1 MAEEIINALAKI
13 QSLRVASRSS
23 SFAFKGKNEDVRR
36 IGDNLK
42 VSTVLEG
49 SVRKM
54 GKKLRITAQLINVVD
69 GYQLW
74 SERYEREL
82 EDVFEIQDDI
92 SQAIVKALRVI
103 LSEGERQQIV
113 KDRAVNVE
121 AYEFYLRGKQYFHQ
135 SRRKSLDHARQMF
148 DRAIEIDPG
157 YALAYAG
164 VADCYSMLY
173 ASFDAREFNLRQAD
187 AASLK
192 ALELDPGLA
201 EAHVARGM
209 AVSLSKRFD
218 EAVPQF
224 EEALRINP
232 NRFETMFCYARTQL
246 SQGKYED
253 AVRLFER
260 ATRLRPEDYETQ
272 KFLSQALRSLG
283 RDADADAAAQKASQL
298 IDRHLQLHPFDARA
312 LILAAASNAAVGDDD
327 VALDYA
333 ARALAVDPEDPLL
346 LYNVACTYA
355 VLGRTDEALQTLSQS
370 VNNGW
375 GDRAWLEHDSDLD
388 SLRAEPRYQ
397 ALVKAM

>member
-1 MAEEIINALAKI
+1 M
-13 QSLRVASRSS
+13 
-23 SFAFKGKNEDVRR
+23 
-36 IGDNLK
+36 
-42 VSTVLEG
+42 
-49 SVRKM
+49 
-54 GKKLRITAQLINVVD
+54 
-69 GYQLW
+69 
-74 SERYEREL
+74 

-103 LSEGERQQIV
+103 LSEGERQQIG

-121 AYEFYLRGKQYFHQ
+121 AYEFYLRGRQYFHQ

-187 AASLK
+187 LASRK
-192 ALELDPGLA
+192 ALELESGLA

-218 EAVPQF
+218 EAVVQF
-224 EEALRINP
+224 EQALRIDP
-232 NRFETMFCYARTQL
+232 NRYETIYWYGRTQL
-246 SQGKYED
+246 SQGKFEE
-253 AVRLFER
+253 ATRLFER
-260 ATRLRPEDYETQ
+260 ATRLRPEDYESQ

-283 RDADADAAAQKASQL
+283 RQLDADAAAQKASLL
-298 IDRHLQLHPFDARA
+298 IERHLQLDPHDARA
-312 LILAAASNAAVGDDD
+312 LILASASNAAVGKAD
-327 VALDYA
+327 VAIEYA

-355 VLGRTDEALQTLSQS
+355 VLGRTEEALKTLAQS
-370 VNNGW
+370 VSNGW
-375 GDRAWLEHDSDLD
+375 GDRSWLEHDSDLD
-388 SLRAEPRYQ
+388 SIRGEPRYQ
-397 ALVKAM
+397 ALVQAM